1 MSASVLDGPADLTA
15 EWLTRA
21 LPLPEGAHVSGFTT
35 TMVGTGQMADT
46 VRINVQYEPEGS
58 GPATVIG
65 KFASSDPNSRAA
77 SKLVRCY
84 EIEVS
89 IYNEMAPVPGVPAH
103 YFAAWDPETD
113 AFTLL
118 LTDVAPCT
126 QGNDIAGC
134 DERVAAEAM
143 KRLAKIHAFAWDN
156 PQHAAREWLN
166 RVSPENTANVVA
178 IITMTAPSFFERFGK
193 HLDPEHRALV
203 ERVIPHVASIV
214 EAYDGPRTLAHG
226 DYRLDNML
234 FPEGATTP
242 VIVDWQTAAWGPPAA
257 DVALFLGGSL
267 TTEARREHWG
277 DLLDIY
283 HRELVAEGV
292 TTYSREQLEH
302 DVRLSAFGGAVMAVM
317 SAILV
322 VQTERGDE
330 MFAEL
335 FRRHAQHA
343 IDVDA
348 EALLPG
354 LVA

>member
-1 MSASVLDGPADLTA
+1 MTAPVLESATDLTA
-15 EWLTRA
+15 EWLTDA
-21 LPLPEGAHVSGFTT
+21 LPLPDGTKATSFTST
-35 TMVGTGQMADT
+35 AVGTGQMADT
-46 VRINVQYEPEGS
+46 YRLAVEYEPAGA
-58 GPATVIG
+58 GPASVVA

-89 IYNEMAPVPGVPAH
+89 IYNELAPVPGVPEH
-103 YFAAWDPETD
+103 YFAAWDREAD
-113 AFTLL
+113 FFTLL
-118 LTDVAPCT
+118 LADVAPCT
-126 QGNDIAGC
+126 QGNDIEGC

-143 KRLAKIHAFAWDN
+143 KRLAAIHAFAWDS
-156 PQHAAREWLN
+156 PEHAAREWLN
-166 RVSPENTANVVA
+166 RASPENTANVVA
-178 IITMTAPSFFERFGK
+178 IIAMTAPSFFERFAK
-193 HLDPEHRALV
+193 HLDPEHQALV
-203 ERVIPHVASIV
+203 ERVIPQVPRIV

-234 FPEGATTP
+234 FPEGSPTP
-242 VIVDWQTAAWGPPAA
+242 MIVDWQTAAWGPPAA

-277 DLLDIY
+277 NLLDVY
-283 HRELVAEGV
+283 HQALVAEGI
-292 TTYSREQLEH
+292 TSYSREQLEH
-302 DVRLSAFGGAVMAVM
+302 DVRLSSFGGAVMAVM

-343 IDVDA
+343 IDIDG
-348 EALLPG
+348 EALLAGLPG
-354 LVA
+354 

>member
-1 MSASVLDGPADLTA
+1 VTASVLESPADLTA
-15 EWLTRA
+15 DWLTAA
-21 LPLPEGAHVSGFTT
+21 LSLPEGAKVTGFTT
-35 TMVGTGQMADT
+35 TQVGTGQMADT
-46 VRINVQYEPEGS
+46 VRLAVDYEPAGA
-58 GPATVIG
+58 GPATVVG
-65 KFASSDPNSRAA
+65 KFASTDPNSRAA

-89 IYNEMAPVPGVPAH
+89 IYNEMAPVPGVPEH
-103 YFAAWDPETD
+103 YFAAWDAEAD
-113 AFTLL
+113 FFTLL
-118 LTDVAPCT
+118 LADVAPCT
-126 QGNDIAGC
+126 QGNDIEGC

-143 KRLAKIHAFAWDN
+143 KRLAKIHAFAWDA
-156 PQHAAREWLN
+156 PEHAAREWLN

-178 IITMTAPSFFERFGK
+178 IITMTAPSFFERFAK
-193 HLDPEHRALV
+193 HLDPDHQALV
-203 ERVIPHVASIV
+203 ERVIPFVSRIV

-234 FPEGATTP
+234 FPEGSTTP

-267 TTEARREHWG
+267 TTEARRAHWG
-277 DLLDIY
+277 ELLDVY
-283 HRELVAEGV
+283 HRELVASGI
-292 TTYSREQLEH
+292 TSYSREQLEH

-348 EALLPG
+348 ESLLAG
-354 LVA
+354 MAV

>member
-1 MSASVLDGPADLTA
+1 MLERPADLTA
-15 EWLTRA
+15 DWLTAA
-21 LPLPEGAHVSGFTT
+21 LPLPEGARVTGFSTT
-35 TMVGTGQMADT
+35 TVGTGQMADT
-46 VRINVQYEPEGS
+46 VRITVDYEPAGA
-58 GPATVIG
+58 GPANVIG

-89 IYNEMAPVPGVPAH
+89 IYNELAPVPGVPEH
-103 YFAAWDPETD
+103 YFAAWNPETD

-118 LTDVAPCT
+118 LADVAPCT

-134 DERVAAEAM
+134 DELVATEAM
-143 KRLAKIHAFAWDN
+143 KRLAAIHAFAWDD
-156 PQHAAREWLN
+156 PAHAAREWLN

-178 IITMTAPSFFERFGK
+178 IMTMTAPSFFERFEK
-193 HLDPEHRALV
+193 HLAPEHQALV
-203 ERVIPHVASIV
+203 ERVIPQVSGIV

-234 FPEGATTP
+234 FPEGSTAP
-242 VIVDWQTAAWGPPAA
+242 MIVDWQTAAWGPPAA

-267 TTEARREHWG
+267 TTEARRAHWSE
-277 DLLDIY
+277 LLDVY
-283 HRELVAEGV
+283 HQTLVAEGI
-292 TTYSREQLEH
+292 TSYSREQLEY

-354 LVA
+354 RVP